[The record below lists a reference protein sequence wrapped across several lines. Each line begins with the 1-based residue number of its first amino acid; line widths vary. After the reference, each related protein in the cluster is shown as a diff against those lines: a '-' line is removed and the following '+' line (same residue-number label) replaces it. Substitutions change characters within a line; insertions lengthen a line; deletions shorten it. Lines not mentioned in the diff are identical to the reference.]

1 MATRQRP
8 VDVGAARGR
17 AMVADLARDLREAR
31 LDRGLSQDAVATAAG
46 LSGARLSRIERGLVA
61 TLSIDQAS
69 RLLAVVGLE
78 LSARA
83 YPAGSPMRDAAHTA
97 LLGRL
102 RGRLH
107 GSLRWRTE
115 VPLPIAGD
123 LRAWDAVITGPGWW
137 SGVEA
142 ETRPRDM
149 QALLRRVALKA
160 RDGGA
165 DLVLVVL
172 TDSRHDRDL
181 VRSHRDDLA
190 TRFPIVGR
198 RALELLAAGVRPD
211 GSAVVIL

>member
-17 AMVADLARDLREAR
+17 ALVAHLARELREAR
-31 LDRGLSQDAVATAAG
+31 LDRGLSQDAVAAAAG

-83 YPAGSPMRDAAHTA
+83 YPSGSPTRDAAHVA

-115 VPLPIAGD
+115 VPLPIPGD
-123 LRAWDAVITGPGWW
+123 LRAWDAVIEGDGWW
-137 SGVEA
+137 VGVEA
-142 ETRPRDM
+142 ETRPRDA

-160 RDGGA
+160 RDGEA
-165 DLVLVVL
+165 DLVLLVL
-172 TDSRHDRDL
+172 TDSRHNRDF
-181 VRSHRDDLA
+181 VRLHRDDLTA
-190 TRFPIVGR
+190 RFQVAGR
-198 RALELLAAGVRPD
+198 RSLELLAAGARPD
-211 GSAVVIL
+211 GSAIVVL